1 MIALS
6 NDIIIEVIHK
16 IEEAHHKKIYTSI
29 LFDTVNWLKEGR
41 SIFWARMLQSV
52 MYSGKR
58 CIISSTWLT
67 PIDMI
72 IGMVAFYNMIDTLD
86 LVAGKLDL
94 SELDEVISSM
104 LSFSEHNVYF
114 CSPEEINQNIFV
126 RYKIEMALIISETTY
141 DVQLIELD

>member
-1 MIALS
+1 
-6 NDIIIEVIHK
+6 
-16 IEEAHHKKIYTSI
+16 
-29 LFDTVNWLKEGR
+29 
-41 SIFWARMLQSV
+41 

-58 CIISSTWLT
+58 FIISSTWLT

-94 SELDEVISSM
+94 SKLDEVISSM

-114 CSPEEINQNIFV
+114 CSPEEINQNIFI
-126 RYKIEMALIISETTY
+126 RYKIEMALIISETIY